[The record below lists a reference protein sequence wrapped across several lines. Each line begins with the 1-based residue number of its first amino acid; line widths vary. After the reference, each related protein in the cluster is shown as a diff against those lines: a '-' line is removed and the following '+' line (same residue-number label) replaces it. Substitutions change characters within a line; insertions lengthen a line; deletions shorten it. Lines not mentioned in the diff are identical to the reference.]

1 MTLTFQS
8 LCSGSSGNSLL
19 LKTDRSALL
28 IDAGFPSMRAGRKA
42 LNGYLPGIE
51 GVVISHLHSD
61 HIQYASLRLLE
72 ESRIP
77 IYLYE
82 KDIKPLASRHFRQFP
97 FLHLKIR
104 PFSDQP
110 FMIGDFSVHPFRLP
124 HDGIRPTFGFA
135 ISLNRKG
142 RQRKVVVA
150 TDFRDWRG
158 LSGWF
163 ADSDFIY
170 VEANHDPELL
180 RVHPNPRSHF
190 HLSNEKCGRLLRQV
204 FRAEP
209 GQTIDPDARPSK
221 REAQPAKIGP
231 GDRLGN
237 PRRRRLSGRQD
248 SNRPPLRTLGLD
260 PHWGMKNSNLVYRSA
275 E

>member
-19 LKTDRSALL
+19 LRTDQTTLL
-28 IDAGFPSMRAGRKA
+28 IDAGFSSMRSGRKA
-42 LNGYLPGIE
+42 LNGFLPAIDGA
-51 GVVISHLHSD
+51 VISHLHSD

-77 IYLYE
+77 VYLYE
-82 KDIKPLASRHFRQFP
+82 KDIQPLAGRHFRRFP

-104 PFSDQP
+104 PFADRP
-110 FMIGDFSVHPFRLP
+110 FRIGDFAIQPFRLP
-124 HDGIRPTFGFA
+124 HDGIRATFGFA
-135 ISLNRKG
+135 IYADRNGKRK
-142 RQRKVVVA
+142 KVVVA

-158 LSGWF
+158 LPGWF

-180 RVHPNPRSHF
+180 RINPNPRSLF

-204 FRAEP
+204 FAQSRTAP
-209 GQTIDPDARPSK
+209 LSLMLGHLSAK
-221 REAQPAKIGP
+221 R
-231 GDRLGN
+231 
-237 PRRRRLSGRQD
+237 
-248 SNRPPLRTLGLD
+248 NRPELARET
-260 PHWGMKNSNLVYRSA
+260 VA
-275 E
+275 EIVADGGSRHIRIHIAPRYEASDLISIGE

>member
-1 MTLTFQS
+1 LTLTFQS

-19 LKTDRSALL
+19 LKTEGSALL

-42 LNGYLPGIE
+42 LNGYLSGIE

-61 HIQYASLRLLE
+61 HIQHASLRLLE

-82 KDIKPLASRHFRQFP
+82 KDIKPLAGRHFRQFP

-104 PFSDQP
+104 PFSDRP
-110 FMIGDFSVHPFRLP
+110 FPIGDFSIYPFRLP

-150 TDFRDWRG
+150 TDFRDWGG
-158 LSGWF
+158 LPGWF

-190 HLSNEKCGRLLRQV
+190 HLSNVKCGRLLKQV
-204 FRAEP
+204 FAQSRSK
-209 GQTIDPDARPSK
+209 PSTLMLGHLSEK
-221 REAQPAKIGP
+221 R
-231 GDRLGN
+231 
-237 PRRRRLSGRQD
+237 
-248 SNRPPLRTLGLD
+248 NRPELAQGTVSEILAEGG
-260 PHWGMKNSNLVYRSA
+260 HRSIEIRIA
-275 E
+275 PRYEPSEWIPIGE

>member
-19 LKTDRSALL
+19 LKTDGSALL
-28 IDAGFPSMRAGRKA
+28 VDAGFPSMRAGRKA
-42 LNGYLPGIE
+42 LDGYLSGIE

-82 KDIKPLASRHFRQFP
+82 KDIQPLASRHFRQSP

-104 PFSDQP
+104 PFSDHP
-110 FMIGDFSVHPFRLP
+110 FLIGDFSIHPFRLP

-142 RQRKVVVA
+142 PQRKVVVA

-158 LSGWF
+158 LPGWF

-204 FRAEP
+204 FAQSR
-209 GQTIDPDARPSK
+209 GKPSTLMLGHLSEK
-221 REAQPAKIGP
+221 R
-231 GDRLGN
+231 
-237 PRRRRLSGRQD
+237 
-248 SNRPPLRTLGLD
+248 NRPKLAQETVSEILSEG
-260 PHWGMKNSNLVYRSA
+260 GYRCLNIQIAPRYEPS
-275 E
+275 ESIPIGG

>member
-19 LKTDRSALL
+19 LRTERTTLL
-28 IDAGFPSMRAGRKA
+28 IDAGFSSMRSGRSA
-42 LNGYLPGIE
+42 LNGFLPRIDGA
-51 GVVISHLHSD
+51 VISHLHSD

-82 KDIKPLASRHFRQFP
+82 KDIRPLAGRHFRRSP
-97 FLHLKIR
+97 FLDLKIR
-104 PFSDQP
+104 PFSESP
-110 FMIGDFSVHPFRLP
+110 FLVGDFAVQPFRLP
-124 HDGIRPTFGFA
+124 HDGVRATFGFA
-135 ISLNRKG
+135 VYAIRNGVQK
-142 RQRKVVVA
+142 KVVVA

-158 LSGWF
+158 LHGWF

-180 RVHPNPRSHF
+180 RINPNPRSHF

-204 FRAEP
+204 FAESRTAP
-209 GQTIDPDARPSK
+209 RSLMLGHLSAK
-221 REAQPAKIGP
+221 R
-231 GDRLGN
+231 
-237 PRRRRLSGRQD
+237 
-248 SNRPPLRTLGLD
+248 NRPDLARETVSGILAAGGHAKTRIHIAPRHEPSETIPVG
-260 PHWGMKNSNLVYRSA
+260 